1 MASILAI
8 RAENNTLFEID
19 TELEAEFEA
28 ATNEE
33 EQTGVISEE
42 AKQSRPLRGTGQEG

>member
-1 MASILAI
+1 MASTPAI
-8 RAENNTLFEID
+8 RAESNTLFEID
-19 TELEAEFEA
+19 TELEAQFEA

-42 AKQSRPLRGTGQEG
+42 AALSRPFRGTGQEG